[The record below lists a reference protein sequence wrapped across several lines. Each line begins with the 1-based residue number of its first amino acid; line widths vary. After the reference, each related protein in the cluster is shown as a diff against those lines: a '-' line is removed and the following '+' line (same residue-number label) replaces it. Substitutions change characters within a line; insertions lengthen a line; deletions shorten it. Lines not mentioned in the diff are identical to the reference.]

1 MSEIKKELSNNQK
14 SIHAGHRERLRERYA
29 RSGMD
34 DFADHEVLELMLTYA
49 IPRVDVNQQAHR
61 LVERFGSVAGAL
73 DALPEELCE
82 VDGIGPGAAQFLT
95 MLPCLFRRYALN
107 KCEPGEPMDSAG
119 KIGEYLQAKY
129 TGITFERVYLLL
141 FDNSMRLID
150 CCHLDDGAVNCSK
163 ITVRKV
169 AELCLIKHAACAVL
183 AHNHPMGI
191 AIPSAADIEVTQT
204 VENALESI
212 GVQLLEH
219 IIVTEN
225 NQAPI
230 MRHHK
235 GLLRASP
242 MTGIVDKS
250 FFEKFYGE

>member
-1 MSEIKKELSNNQK
+1 M
-14 SIHAGHRERLRERYA
+14 
-29 RSGMD
+29 
-34 DFADHEVLELMLTYA
+34 
-49 IPRVDVNQQAHR
+49 
-61 LVERFGSVAGAL
+61 
-73 DALPEELCE
+73 
-82 VDGIGPGAAQFLT
+82 
-95 MLPCLFRRYALN
+95 
-107 KCEPGEPMDSAG
+107 
-119 KIGEYLQAKY
+119 
-129 TGITFERVYLLL
+129 
-141 FDNSMRLID
+141 
-150 CCHLDDGAVNCSK
+150 
-163 ITVRKV
+163 

-183 AHNHPMGI
+183 AHNHPMGV